1 MCFSNYF
8 VLQYIG
14 RMLTIRT
21 SVVRSVLLCLHKQV
35 RTSHIKNYH
44 YYGIEGCSW
53 TYCRRISLAKF
64 YQKPFAKVKRC
75 QSTLSAAMSPGIIQ
89 SPLADVAIPENAAL
103 AQHIMS
109 EFLKHGS
116 KIAFVSRD
124 FFFLL
129 FIMQIYISANTYS
142 FTCYNA

>member
-1 MCFSNYF
+1 
-8 VLQYIG
+8 
-14 RMLTIRT
+14 MLTIRT

-124 FFFLL
+124 FFFCYSLCKYTYLQILTHLHVTMLRSL
-129 FIMQIYISANTYS
+129 FQYLDECIYRT
-142 FTCYNA
+142 